1 MERREHFPEITVD
14 QEEIVVREDDEAEFE
29 YQITGS
35 FDNLQIPKKEEV
47 DVENADFDYFSSY
60 SKL

>member
-1 MERREHFPEITVD
+1 MEKPEPFPEIPVV
-14 QEEIVVREDDEAEFE
+14 QEEIVVREDDAEEFD
-29 YQITGS
+29 YSITGS